1 MVENGERVIKNFF
14 FFPLQNNIQQKSI
27 KMLNTSV
34 PICLIVVCGQ
44 IIIINITD
52 AFVQLS
58 LMLPLACYRIQ
69 MSTIYP
75 CGMPLR
81 DCSSCLFLNSF

>member
-1 MVENGERVIKNFF
+1 MVNMLSRTFF
-14 FFPLQNNIQQKSI
+14 SLQNNIQQKSI

-34 PICLIVVCGQ
+34 PIFFFLIVVCGK

-58 LMLPLACYRIQ
+58 LMLPLACYHIQ